1 MPNAS
6 DRFPLTVPPPDATD
20 DGPADVVLVTGHAE
34 HDPEAPLL
42 VDELAARGVRAQV
55 RPWGAGTDWAA
66 APLTV
71 VRSPWDYISRC
82 AEFLAW
88 AREAAEVST
97 LVNPV
102 EVLGWNAHKGYL
114 ARLAAAGVPVVPTMH
129 VPAGTAE
136 LGAVLGRFDGEV
148 VLKPA
153 VSAGAVGVLRAS
165 ADAPG
170 AVEHL
175 TGLTAAGD
183 ALVQPF
189 VPAVLD
195 RGETSLVFF
204 GGAYSHAVSKL
215 PAAGDY
221 RVQGYHGGQTR
232 AVEPTPAELAV
243 AARALAAGPGEV
255 AYARVDLVDL
265 DGTPALMELELIEP
279 DLFLAYAPGAA
290 GRFADHLLTL
300 LD

>member
-1 MPNAS
+1 MPNTS
-6 DRFPLTVPPPDATD
+6 DRYLVAAPPPATEDA
-20 DGPADVVLVTGHAE
+20 PADVLLVTGHTEA
-34 HDPEAPLL
+34 DPEAPLL
-42 VDELAARGVRAQV
+42 VAELVARGVRAEV
-55 RPWGAGTDWAA
+55 RPWGPGTDWAA

-71 VRSPWDYISRC
+71 VRSPWDYITRC

-88 AREAAEVST
+88 AGAVAERSA
-97 LVNPV
+97 LVNPAQ
-102 EVLGWNAHKGYL
+102 VLGWNAHKGYL
-114 ARLAAAGVPVVPTMH
+114 ADLAAAGVPVVPTMH
-129 VPAGTAE
+129 VPARTAE

-153 VSAGAVGVLRAS
+153 VSAGAAGVLRVP

-170 AVEHL
+170 ALEHL
-175 TGLTAAGD
+175 AGLTTAGD

-189 VPAVLD
+189 VPAVVE

-204 GGAYSHAVSKL
+204 GGAYSHAVRKV

-221 RVQGYHGGQTR
+221 RVQGHHGGQTR
-232 AVEPTPAELAV
+232 AVEPTAAELAV
-243 AARALAAGPGEV
+243 AAHALAAVPGEA

-265 DGTPALMELELIEP
+265 DGAPALMELELIEP
-279 DLFLAYAPGAA
+279 DLFLTHAPGAA

-300 LD
+300 LG